1 MNTIDQFRAFVQA
14 KMAIIRVKMTQRDGE
29 SVGDALERTDALYGE
44 QEATRAVGYLLD
56 NALDMDELQRTVA
69 AALPEAKGLELD
81 ELQMAQ
87 RLIDEFE
94 NLKKA

>member
-1 MNTIDQFRAFVQA
+1 MNTIDQFRTFVQA
-14 KMAIIRVKMTQRDGE
+14 KLVMIRVQMGRRPGE
-29 SVGDALERTDALYGE
+29 GVDDALWRGDKLYAE

-69 AALPEAKGLELD
+69 AALPEAKGTELE

-87 RLIDEFE
+87 RLIDEFKE
-94 NLKKA
+94 SQE